1 MALKMSDKLQ
11 FVASFCHSPTAE
23 SLDKLKFVGHFW
35 IRQRYLKPPHSTD
48 SVNSRSALILHIVDA
63 LEV

>member
-35 IRQRYLKPPHSTD
+35 IRQRYQDSPHSIRYRD
-48 SVNSRSALILHIVDA
+48 PDN
-63 LEV
+63 

>member
-35 IRQRYLKPPHSTD
+35 IRQRYLKTA
-48 SVNSRSALILHIVDA
+48 ALQRLPSILTSKLNAIGLKPV
-63 LEV
+63 L